1 MSEDPTENPSQQDEQ
16 IKTVTVNL
24 AAAQPRRQQTT
35 FAPSFSPVPLDSLNP
50 EQRAAFDA
58 VAAGKS
64 IFITGPG
71 GTGKSYLIQAL
82 YHLIPDRVGKLVG
95 VTALTGCAALL
106 LGRFAKTLHSWTG
119 IGLGRQEAPTLATA
133 IRRSNGAL
141 RRWRHT
147 DILIIDEVSMLTPEL
162 LEKLDQVARI
172 VRMKD
177 APMGGLQIV
186 FVGDFYQL
194 PPVVKAEDGKRNEM
208 KFVFE
213 SPLWKEIVH
222 ETIQLQQIVRQADPG
237 FQQVLHEARRGE
249 MSKQSLDILKA
260 RQGLNW
266 QDELIRPTLL
276 FTRRAEVDMVNEKNF
291 KALQGERKPFHVE
304 TVFAPLESLRG
315 VSENTPNVKRAIE
328 KLDKDSPYVS
338 ELILAVGAQVMLLVN
353 KYPEAGLVNGSR
365 GVVVGFDSTGAPLV
379 QFRRGNPV
387 LIAATA
393 WESDEID
400 GVFRKQIPLRLAYA
414 ITIHKAQGATLDCAL
429 IDIGPSTF
437 EYGQAYVAL
446 SRVKS
451 LDCLY
456 VWDVEPTAF
465 RAHPKVKTF
474 YSSLEASE

>member
-1 MSEDPTENPSQQDEQ
+1 MAEDPTPVHSDEAGTT
-16 IKTVTVNL
+16 KTVTVTL
-24 AAAQPRRQQTT
+24 SSQSRRTQGT
-35 FAPSFSPVPLDSLNP
+35 FAPSFTPIPLDTLNT

-82 YHLIPDRVGKLVG
+82 YHLLPDRVGKLVG

-106 LGRFAKTLHSWTG
+106 LGRFAKTLHSWGG
-119 IGLGRQEAPTLATA
+119 IGLGRQEPATLATA
-133 IRRSNGAL
+133 IRRSNSAL

-147 DILIIDEVSMLTPEL
+147 DILVIDEVSMLTPEL

-177 APMGGLQIV
+177 LPMGGLQIV

-194 PPVVKAEDGKRNEM
+194 PPVVKAEDGRREM

-213 SPLWKEIVH
+213 SPLWKEIVR
-222 ETIQLQQIVRQADPG
+222 ETIQLQQIVRQADPA

-249 MSKQSLDILKA
+249 LSPQSISILKS
-260 RQGLNW
+260 RQGLDW
-266 QDELIRPTLL
+266 QNELIRPTLL
-276 FTRRAEVDMVNEKNF
+276 FTRRAEVDLVNEKNF
-291 KALQGERKPFHVE
+291 KALQGERRPFTVE
-304 TVFAPLESLRG
+304 TVFAPFETLRG
-315 VSENTPNVKRAIE
+315 LTEQSPNVKRAIE

-338 ELILAVGAQVMLLVN
+338 ELVLAVGAQVMLLMN

-365 GVVVGFDSTGAPLV
+365 GVVVGFDATGAPLV
-379 QFRRGNPV
+379 QFRRGSPV
-387 LIAATA
+387 PIAATT
-393 WESDEID
+393 WESDEIE

-429 IDIGPSTF
+429 IDIGTSTF

-451 LDCLY
+451 LECLY
-456 VWDVEPTAF
+456 IWDIEATAF
-465 RAHPKVKTF
+465 RAHPKVKQF
-474 YSSLEASE
+474 YSSL